1 VTDGRPLKPSRAR
14 LDALPPSK
22 LLDWAINCL
31 RWARSDL
38 SNHGLWTSYDD
49 GGITS
54 VRGTPNMLD
63 REGSAICTDAAGNGV
78 WIALM
83 SPPIGNAL
91 EYLLLDLAVNQ
102 LHGHATWESAGY
114 HPLCSIRML
123 AWLIVDQY
131 YDLIG
136 ADREPEPS

>member
-14 LDALPPSK
+14 LDALPPAG
-22 LLDWAINCL
+22 LLTWAINCL
-31 RWARSDL
+31 TWARSDL
-38 SNHGLWTSYDD
+38 SNYGTWVSYDD
-49 GGITS
+49 QGITS
-54 VRGTPNMLD
+54 VRGLPNQLD

-83 SPPIGNAL
+83 SPSIGNAL
-91 EYLLLDLAVNQ
+91 ESVLLEEANRLQDYW
-102 LHGHATWESAGY
+102 TWKDTDRAYS
-114 HPLCSIRML
+114 PMRML
-123 AWLIVDQY
+123 ALLIVDHY

>member
-14 LDALPPSK
+14 LRALPPAK
-22 LLDWAINCL
+22 LLGWAINCL
-31 RWARSDL
+31 QRARRDCT
-38 SNHGLWTSYDD
+38 NFHVWEQYDD

-54 VRGTPNMLD
+54 VRGLPNQLD
-63 REGSAICTDAAGNGV
+63 REGSAICTDAEGNGL

-83 SPPIGNAL
+83 APPLGNAI
-91 EYLLLDLAVNQ
+91 ENVLLDLAVNQ

-114 HPLCSIRML
+114 SPLCSIHWL
-123 AWLIVDQY
+123 AWYIVDRY